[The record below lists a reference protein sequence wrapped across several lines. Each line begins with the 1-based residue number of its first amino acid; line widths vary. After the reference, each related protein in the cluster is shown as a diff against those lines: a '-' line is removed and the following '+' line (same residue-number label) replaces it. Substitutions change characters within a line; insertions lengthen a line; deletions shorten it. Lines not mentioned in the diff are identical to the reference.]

1 MVRTMGLAPSL
12 LTQVRNRVRKL
23 QRALYVKAKTEPD
36 FRFYSLWDKVYRIDV
51 LVIAYQRCRA
61 NRGSHGVDG
70 QRFEDIENRGPM
82 EWLAQLRE
90 ELKSGGYRP
99 QPLRRV
105 WIPKKNGKLRSLG
118 IPCIR
123 DRVVQMAVNL
133 TLQAIFEADM
143 QPAQYGF
150 RPRRDAKEAV
160 RQVHHYTARVG
171 LRDVVD
177 TDLRDYFNT
186 IPHGPLMKCLA
197 RRISDGRVLRLI
209 KQWLEVAVIELIDG
223 KLRRTNEA
231 KHTHRGSAQG
241 SVISPLLAN
250 VYFRRFILAWEKFG
264 YAKRLHAKIV
274 NYADDM
280 VICCR
285 PGSGEQAMVLMSG
298 LMARLGLSVNEEKTA
313 LVKLSEKS
321 LDFLGYNLGRQYDR
335 HGKTYIGT
343 QPSKGAMKSIIGK
356 IHDETAISMTWDAVE
371 HRIAELNS
379 ILRGWAGYFDQ
390 GPVLKHYRILQRYTE
405 RRIRRW
411 LVKKHK
417 RRGRSGY
424 RLYPDA
430 FLYGKLGLHQL
441 PTRMADV
448 SSAKAYRSRTKAGCV
463 SSARPV

>member
-1 MVRTMGLAPSL
+1 M
-12 LTQVRNRVRKL
+12 
-23 QRALYVKAKTEPD
+23 
-36 FRFYSLWDKVYRIDV
+36 
-51 LVIAYQRCRA
+51 
-61 NRGSHGVDG
+61 
-70 QRFEDIENRGPM
+70 
-82 EWLAQLRE
+82 
-90 ELKSGGYRP
+90 
-99 QPLRRV
+99 
-105 WIPKKNGKLRSLG
+105 
-118 IPCIR
+118 
-123 DRVVQMAVNL
+123 
-133 TLQAIFEADM
+133 
-143 QPAQYGF
+143 
-150 RPRRDAKEAV
+150 
-160 RQVHHYTARVG
+160 
-171 LRDVVD
+171 
-177 TDLRDYFNT
+177 
-186 IPHGPLMKCLA
+186 
-197 RRISDGRVLRLI
+197 RLI
-209 KQWLEVAVIELIDG
+209 KQWLEVTVIERIDG
-223 KLRRTNEA
+223 KPRRTNEA

-264 YAKRLHAKIV
+264 YARRLHARIV

-298 LMARLGLSVNEEKTA
+298 LMARLGLTVNEEKTA
-313 LVKLSEKS
+313 LVKLPEQTF
-321 LDFLGYNLGRQYDR
+321 DFLGYNLGRQYDR

-356 IHDETAISMTWDAVE
+356 IHDETAISMTWDTVE
-371 HRIAELNS
+371 HRIVELNS

-417 RRGRSGY
+417 RRGRSVY

-430 FLYGKLGLHQL
+430 FLYGKLGLHQS
-441 PTRMADV
+441 PVRMADV